1 MEKRKLLLV
10 AEGKEKADLVLKGGR
25 VLNVFTNEFLEGD
38 VAVCQDTIVGIG
50 QYEGIR
56 EIDCRGRYIV
66 PGYFDAHVHIESTLA
81 MPGELSKAVLK
92 SGTTTLIADPHELV
106 NVKGKKALD
115 FLLAAT
121 ENVPLN
127 VYIMIPSSVPAT
139 PFDTNG
145 AGEFMAEDMEE
156 YLKKDRIL
164 GLGEVMCFTDVVAG
178 EEKILDKLS
187 LFEKK
192 HIDGHAPGLSGGNLQ
207 AYRLSGVENDHEC
220 STIDE
225 VKEKLRAGL
234 SIFIREGSGAK
245 NLEPIVSGMLKEGL
259 PFSRCAFCTDDKH
272 LEEIEEDG
280 HISVCVRKAI
290 ALGMEPAEAY
300 KTASW
305 YPASA
310 YGLKHLGAV
319 APGYQ
324 ADLVVLED
332 VKTAKATM
340 TLYKGIPSE
349 EYRVEGFDFTGWEEL
364 LHTVEFPTLTK
375 EKLIVKK
382 ENKNHVL
389 GMIPRE
395 LLTEHLFEEVP
406 GENGVFLPD
415 AVYNKLCVVERH
427 GKNGNVSAAPI
438 KGFGI
443 KNGAVATSVSHDS
456 HNIIAAGD
464 NDEDIIA
471 AVNYLKEIQGG
482 YVLASGGKVVGAVPL
497 AVCGLLSKESK
508 EEIQRKAGKILSMAK
523 DMGVAEGIDPF
534 ITLSF
539 MALPVIPKLR
549 LLDTGLFDV
558 EKFEKI

>member
-187 LFEKK
+187 L
-192 HIDGHAPGLSGGNLQ
+192 
-207 AYRLSGVENDHEC
+207 
-220 STIDE
+220 
-225 VKEKLRAGL
+225 
-234 SIFIREGSGAK
+234 
-245 NLEPIVSGMLKEGL
+245 
-259 PFSRCAFCTDDKH
+259 
-272 LEEIEEDG
+272 
-280 HISVCVRKAI
+280 
-290 ALGMEPAEAY
+290 
-300 KTASW
+300 
-305 YPASA
+305 
-310 YGLKHLGAV
+310 
-319 APGYQ
+319 
-324 ADLVVLED
+324 
-332 VKTAKATM
+332 
-340 TLYKGIPSE
+340 
-349 EYRVEGFDFTGWEEL
+349 
-364 LHTVEFPTLTK
+364 
-375 EKLIVKK
+375 
-382 ENKNHVL
+382 
-389 GMIPRE
+389 
-395 LLTEHLFEEVP
+395 
-406 GENGVFLPD
+406 
-415 AVYNKLCVVERH
+415 
-427 GKNGNVSAAPI
+427 
-438 KGFGI
+438 
-443 KNGAVATSVSHDS
+443 
-456 HNIIAAGD
+456 
-464 NDEDIIA
+464 
-471 AVNYLKEIQGG
+471 
-482 YVLASGGKVVGAVPL
+482 
-497 AVCGLLSKESK
+497 
-508 EEIQRKAGKILSMAK
+508 
-523 DMGVAEGIDPF
+523 
-534 ITLSF
+534 
-539 MALPVIPKLR
+539 
-549 LLDTGLFDV
+549 
-558 EKFEKI
+558 

>member
-349 EYRVEGFDFTGWEEL
+349 EYTVESFDFTGWEEL

-389 GMIPRE
+389 GMIPKE

-443 KNGAVATSVSHDS
+443 KNGAAATSVSHDS